1 MKIRLWTSILIK
13 NFLLSVILFSC
24 TNTAAAQYKYAF
36 GFGASAI
43 GVGEEKPDFNAF
55 VAPTV
60 YAAYAFLSAP
70 NARASIE
77 GFMSYRSKEDE
88 SVTRN
93 GFNFSLPIAFEYR
106 LPKLSIYAGIGPSYH
121 REALVYDD
129 YKIKDAGYYWD
140 INTGLGFGRKSTPES
155 LQGAVNFRIHYLKS
169 FKDQRLD
176 GLVLSL
182 YLSAP
187 R

>member
-1 MKIRLWTSILIK
+1 MIIRLFK
-13 NFLLSVILFSC
+13 LLSFTIIFVCGTSE
-24 TNTAAAQYKYAF
+24 AAAQYRSVF
-36 GFGASAI
+36 GFGASLMSA
-43 GVGEEKPDFNAF
+43 GEENPDFTTF

-77 GFMSYRSKEDE
+77 GFLSFRSKEDGR
-88 SVTRN
+88 VTRN
-93 GFNFSLPIAFEYR
+93 GFNFSVPISFEYR
-106 LPKLSIYAGIGPSYH
+106 LPKLSIYAGTGPSYH

-129 YKIKDAGYYWD
+129 YKIKDAGYYFD

-155 LQGAVNFRIHYLKS
+155 LQGAVNFRLHYLKS
-169 FKDQRLD
+169 FKHQRLD
-176 GLVLSL
+176 GFVFSL